1 MDIKTEIEKT
11 KDALQQQRDEIRVQI
26 HLAKLEAKEE
36 WETTERKFHTLEN
49 KIRDIT
55 LDASEASK
63 DVLASAKQLVDDIQ
77 DAYERIK
84 RHL

>member
-36 WETTERKFHTLEN
+36 WETTERQFHTLEN

-77 DAYERIK
+77 DAYVRIK